1 MYFHLFLKKKKDKQ
15 DFEQLLIKNGIETRP
30 FIAGNLL
37 KQPFLKKYNTTNLPN
52 ATFLHNN
59 SFYIGNNQFV
69 DEKKITKLKKLMYSF
84 FNERS

>member
-1 MYFHLFLKKKKDKQ
+1 M
-15 DFEQLLIKNGIETRP
+15 NGIETRP

-37 KQPFLKKYNTTNLPN
+37 EQPFLRKYKTKKLPN
-52 ATFLHNN
+52 ASFLHSN

-69 DEKKITKLKKLMYSF
+69 DEIKLNKLQKLMYLF